1 MVSKKKNKKIK
12 FQSFQDTILNLQKY
26 WSKHGCVILQPYD
39 LEIFDTI
46 SGFQSFDNLID
57 YLATNDSI
65 ATNDITLSDENV
77 DYFRI
82 NLPTN
87 INLAVDYHIWND
99 FYVDARAIIGFQ
111 RNNDPSKVRLPS
123 VFTITPRYDYKY
135 IGVSLPLSYSGF
147 YGFRTGVGL
156 RFGPLVVGVADI
168 KPLFAPGKDKNI
180 KGANIYA
187 GVRFWLFNKHPK
199 DNDKDKVSNRED
211 ECIDLAGVWE
221 FKGCPDTD
229 GDGILDSDDDDSV
242 NPDSGTTIYELD
254 SLMGNSN
261 AKFKL
266 KVSELDY
273 YLRVFDPA
281 SNFEQFQQY
290 YSNNEIPSS
299 FSGTVLFDDEI
310 EINSKELVFWKED
323 DPETPD
329 EDESEAIKERLTP
342 RIRVSLDKDFFQK
355 KIIDN
360 EGSQDLANNDNF
372 KLFIKGLVIK
382 AYDFSDPLL
391 MILNFSEAEVRLV
404 YGYQKYD
411 KKDTPDDT
419 SDDVVEE
426 SEEQYKL
433 KMEGYKINSFKN
445 DPYPAS
451 IYTEVYDTI
460 NNPKSVYLKGGE
472 GVMAEIELFKNN
484 DGIDVLEEIRAKQWL
499 VNEANL
505 SMYIDKEMLSLNGGI
520 IEPSRLYLYDIENK
534 APVLDYF
541 IDNSTGP
548 KESENKVIHGGLI
561 ELDEDDKGLMYKIR
575 ISEHIKNIIRK
586 DSTNVRLGLVVS
598 SDISSSMN
606 TEVEKSDLM
615 TFIPSSSVINPLGT
629 VLIGPSPS
637 AENYSKRMRLNLY
650 YTEVNND

>member
-1 MVSKKKNKKIK
+1 MNYKKYLFLFVIFITACNKDYNTIGINLINNKAFNTSVEEVPVFVKMKKIPPYVVNQIQT
-12 FQSFQDTILNLQKY
+12 FQLGKYNDNIYGNSEVTYISQITMETVSPVFGIFKQNDEINGMEDNIACIPEEETLKDVFLDIPFFTNVDDDDNDGVINL
-26 WSKHGCVILQPYD
+26 YD
-39 LEIFDTI
+39 V
-46 SGFQSFDNLID
+46 
-57 YLATNDSI
+57 DS
-65 ATNDITLSDENV
+65 TDPESDSDGDGLSDIAEKQTGQN
-77 DYFRI
+77 
-82 NLPTN
+82 
-87 INLAVDYHIWND
+87 
-99 FYVDARAIIGFQ
+99 
-111 RNNDPSKVRLPS
+111 
-123 VFTITPRYDYKY
+123 
-135 IGVSLPLSYSGF
+135 PL
-147 YGFRTGVGL
+147 
-156 RFGPLVVGVADI
+156 
-168 KPLFAPGKDKNI
+168 N
-180 KGANIYA
+180 
-187 GVRFWLFNKHPK
+187 
-199 DNDKDKVSNRED
+199 
-211 ECIDLAGVWE
+211 
-221 FKGCPDTD
+221 PDTD
-229 GDGILDSDDDDSV
+229 GDGILDGEDTESK
-242 NPDSGTTIYELD
+242 NPDGNATVYELD
-254 SLMGNSN
+254 SLMGNSA

-266 KVSELDY
+266 KVNELDY
-273 YLRVFDPA
+273 YLRAYDPE
-281 SNFEQFQQY
+281 SNFEKYQKY
-290 YSNNEIPSS
+290 YSNNEIASN

-355 KIIDN
+355 RIIDN
-360 EGSQDLANNDNF
+360 EGSQDLANNENF

>member
-1 MVSKKKNKKIK
+1 MNYNKYLFLIVIFITACNKDYNTIGINLINNKAFDTSVEEVPVFVKMKKIPPYVVNQIQT
-12 FQSFQDTILNLQKY
+12 FQLGKYNDNIYGNSEVTYISQITMETVSPVFGIFKQNDEINGMEDNIACIPEEETLKDVFLDIPFFTNIDDDDNDGVINL
-26 WSKHGCVILQPYD
+26 YD
-39 LEIFDTI
+39 V
-46 SGFQSFDNLID
+46 
-57 YLATNDSI
+57 DS
-65 ATNDITLSDENV
+65 TDPESDSDGDGLSDIAEKQTGQN
-77 DYFRI
+77 
-82 NLPTN
+82 
-87 INLAVDYHIWND
+87 
-99 FYVDARAIIGFQ
+99 
-111 RNNDPSKVRLPS
+111 
-123 VFTITPRYDYKY
+123 
-135 IGVSLPLSYSGF
+135 PL
-147 YGFRTGVGL
+147 
-156 RFGPLVVGVADI
+156 
-168 KPLFAPGKDKNI
+168 N
-180 KGANIYA
+180 
-187 GVRFWLFNKHPK
+187 
-199 DNDKDKVSNRED
+199 
-211 ECIDLAGVWE
+211 
-221 FKGCPDTD
+221 PDTD
-229 GDGILDSDDDDSV
+229 GDGILDGEDTESK
-242 NPDSGTTIYELD
+242 NPDGNATVYELD
-254 SLMGNSN
+254 SLMGNSA

-266 KVSELDY
+266 KVNELNY
-273 YLRVFDPA
+273 YLRAYDPE
-281 SNFEQFQQY
+281 SNFEKYQKY
-290 YSNNEIPSS
+290 YSNNEIASN

-391 MILNFSEAEVRLV
+391 MILNFNEAEVRLV

>member
-1 MVSKKKNKKIK
+1 MNYKKYLFLFVIFITACNKDYNTIGINLINNKAFNTSVEEVPVFVKMKKIPPYVVNQIQT
-12 FQSFQDTILNLQKY
+12 FQLGKYNDNIYGNSEVTYISQITMETVSPVFGIFEQNDEINGMEDNIACIPEEETLKDVFLDIPFFTNIDDDDNDGVINL
-26 WSKHGCVILQPYD
+26 YD
-39 LEIFDTI
+39 V
-46 SGFQSFDNLID
+46 
-57 YLATNDSI
+57 DS
-65 ATNDITLSDENV
+65 TDPESDSDGDGLSDIAEKQTGQN
-77 DYFRI
+77 
-82 NLPTN
+82 
-87 INLAVDYHIWND
+87 
-99 FYVDARAIIGFQ
+99 
-111 RNNDPSKVRLPS
+111 
-123 VFTITPRYDYKY
+123 
-135 IGVSLPLSYSGF
+135 PL
-147 YGFRTGVGL
+147 
-156 RFGPLVVGVADI
+156 
-168 KPLFAPGKDKNI
+168 N
-180 KGANIYA
+180 
-187 GVRFWLFNKHPK
+187 
-199 DNDKDKVSNRED
+199 
-211 ECIDLAGVWE
+211 
-221 FKGCPDTD
+221 PDTD
-229 GDGILDSDDDDSV
+229 GDGILDGEDTESK
-242 NPDSGTTIYELD
+242 NPDGNATVYELD
-254 SLMGNSN
+254 SLMGNSA

-266 KVSELDY
+266 KVNELNY
-273 YLRVFDPA
+273 YLRAYDPE
-281 SNFEQFQQY
+281 SNFEKYQKY
-290 YSNNEIPSS
+290 YSNNEIASN

-360 EGSQDLANNDNF
+360 EGSQDLANNENF

-391 MILNFSEAEVRLV
+391 MILNFNEAEVRLV

>member
-1 MVSKKKNKKIK
+1 MNYIKYLFLIVIFITSCNKDYNTIGINLINNKAFNTSVEEVPVFVKMKKIPPYVVNQIQT
-12 FQSFQDTILNLQKY
+12 FQLGTYKDNVYGKSEVTFMSQLTLEDVSPIFGIFKQNDEINGMEDNIACIPEEETLKDVFLDIPFFTNVDDDDNDGVINL
-26 WSKHGCVILQPYD
+26 YD
-39 LEIFDTI
+39 V
-46 SGFQSFDNLID
+46 
-57 YLATNDSI
+57 DS
-65 ATNDITLSDENV
+65 TDPESDSDGDGLSDIAEKQTGQN
-77 DYFRI
+77 
-82 NLPTN
+82 
-87 INLAVDYHIWND
+87 
-99 FYVDARAIIGFQ
+99 
-111 RNNDPSKVRLPS
+111 
-123 VFTITPRYDYKY
+123 
-135 IGVSLPLSYSGF
+135 PL
-147 YGFRTGVGL
+147 
-156 RFGPLVVGVADI
+156 
-168 KPLFAPGKDKNI
+168 N
-180 KGANIYA
+180 
-187 GVRFWLFNKHPK
+187 
-199 DNDKDKVSNRED
+199 
-211 ECIDLAGVWE
+211 
-221 FKGCPDTD
+221 PDTD
-229 GDGILDSDDDDSV
+229 GDGILDGEDTESK
-242 NPDSGTTIYELD
+242 NPDGNATVYEID
-254 SLMGNSN
+254 SLMGNST

-266 KVSELDY
+266 KVNELDY
-273 YLRVFDPA
+273 YLRAYDPE
-281 SNFEQFQQY
+281 SNFERYQKY
-290 YSNNEIPSS
+290 YSNNEIASN
-299 FSGTVLFDDEI
+299 FTGTVLFDDEI

-360 EGSQDLANNDNF
+360 EGSQDLANNENF

-391 MILNFSEAEVRLV
+391 MILNFDEAEVRLV

-426 SEEQYKL
+426 SEETYKL
-433 KMEGYKINSFKN
+433 NMAGYKINSFKN

-451 IYTEVYDTI
+451 IFTEVYDTI

-472 GVMAEIELFKNN
+472 GVMAEIELFKND
-484 DGIDVLEEIRAKQWL
+484 DGIDILEEIRAKQWL

-505 SMYIDKEMLSLNGGI
+505 SMYIDKEMLSSNGGI
-520 IEPSRLYLYDIENK
+520 IEPSRLYLYDIKNK
-534 APVLDYF
+534 APVIDYF
-541 IDNSTGP
+541 IDNSSGP
-548 KESENKVIHGGLI
+548 KEYMNKVVHGGLI

-575 ISEHIKNIIRK
+575 ISEHIKNVIRK

-606 TEVEKSDLM
+606 IEVDTSDLM
-615 TFIPSSSVINPLGT
+615 TFIPSSTAINPLGT

>member
-1 MVSKKKNKKIK
+1 MNYKKYLFLFVIFITACNKDYNTIGINLINNKAFNTSVEEVPVFVKMKKIPPYVVNQIQT
-12 FQSFQDTILNLQKY
+12 FQLGKYNDNIYGNSEVTYISQITMETVSPVFGIFEQNDEINGIEDNIACIPEEETLKDVFLDIPFFTNVDDDDNDGVINL
-26 WSKHGCVILQPYD
+26 YD
-39 LEIFDTI
+39 V
-46 SGFQSFDNLID
+46 
-57 YLATNDSI
+57 DS
-65 ATNDITLSDENV
+65 TDPESDSDGDGLSDIAEKQMGQN
-77 DYFRI
+77 
-82 NLPTN
+82 
-87 INLAVDYHIWND
+87 
-99 FYVDARAIIGFQ
+99 
-111 RNNDPSKVRLPS
+111 
-123 VFTITPRYDYKY
+123 
-135 IGVSLPLSYSGF
+135 PL
-147 YGFRTGVGL
+147 
-156 RFGPLVVGVADI
+156 
-168 KPLFAPGKDKNI
+168 N
-180 KGANIYA
+180 
-187 GVRFWLFNKHPK
+187 
-199 DNDKDKVSNRED
+199 
-211 ECIDLAGVWE
+211 
-221 FKGCPDTD
+221 PDTD
-229 GDGILDSDDDDSV
+229 GDGILDGEDTESK
-242 NPDSGTTIYELD
+242 NPDGNATVYELD
-254 SLMGNSN
+254 SLMGNSA

-266 KVSELDY
+266 KVNELDY
-273 YLRVFDPA
+273 YLRAYDPE
-281 SNFEQFQQY
+281 SNFEKYQKY
-290 YSNNEIPSS
+290 YSNNEIASN

-391 MILNFSEAEVRLV
+391 MILNFNEAEVRLV

>member
-1 MVSKKKNKKIK
+1 MNYKKYLFLFVIFITACNKDYNTIGINLINNKAFNTSVEEVPVFVKMKKIPPYVVNQIQT
-12 FQSFQDTILNLQKY
+12 FQLGKYNDNIYGNSEVTYISQITMETVSPVFGIFEQNDEINGMEDNIASIPEEETLKDVFLDIPFFTNVDDDDNDGVINL
-26 WSKHGCVILQPYD
+26 YD
-39 LEIFDTI
+39 V
-46 SGFQSFDNLID
+46 
-57 YLATNDSI
+57 DS
-65 ATNDITLSDENV
+65 TDPESDSDGDGLSDIAEKQTGQN
-77 DYFRI
+77 
-82 NLPTN
+82 
-87 INLAVDYHIWND
+87 
-99 FYVDARAIIGFQ
+99 
-111 RNNDPSKVRLPS
+111 
-123 VFTITPRYDYKY
+123 
-135 IGVSLPLSYSGF
+135 PL
-147 YGFRTGVGL
+147 
-156 RFGPLVVGVADI
+156 
-168 KPLFAPGKDKNI
+168 N
-180 KGANIYA
+180 
-187 GVRFWLFNKHPK
+187 
-199 DNDKDKVSNRED
+199 
-211 ECIDLAGVWE
+211 
-221 FKGCPDTD
+221 PDTD
-229 GDGILDSDDDDSV
+229 GDGILDGEDTESK
-242 NPDSGTTIYELD
+242 NPDGNATVYELD
-254 SLMGNSN
+254 SLMGNSA

-266 KVSELDY
+266 KVNELDY
-273 YLRVFDPA
+273 YLRAYDPE
-281 SNFEQFQQY
+281 SNFEKYQKY
-290 YSNNEIPSS
+290 YSNNEIASN

-360 EGSQDLANNDNF
+360 EGSQDLANNENF

>member
-1 MVSKKKNKKIK
+1 MNYNKYLFLFVIFITACNKDYNTIGINLINNKAFNTSVEEVPVFVKMKKIPPYVVNQIQT
-12 FQSFQDTILNLQKY
+12 FQLGKYNDNIYGNSEVTYISQITMETVSPVFGIFEQNDEINGMEDNIACIPEEETLKDVFLDIPFFTNVDDDDNDGVINL
-26 WSKHGCVILQPYD
+26 YD
-39 LEIFDTI
+39 V
-46 SGFQSFDNLID
+46 
-57 YLATNDSI
+57 DS
-65 ATNDITLSDENV
+65 TDPESDSDGDGLSDIAEKQTGQN
-77 DYFRI
+77 
-82 NLPTN
+82 
-87 INLAVDYHIWND
+87 
-99 FYVDARAIIGFQ
+99 
-111 RNNDPSKVRLPS
+111 
-123 VFTITPRYDYKY
+123 
-135 IGVSLPLSYSGF
+135 PL
-147 YGFRTGVGL
+147 
-156 RFGPLVVGVADI
+156 
-168 KPLFAPGKDKNI
+168 N
-180 KGANIYA
+180 
-187 GVRFWLFNKHPK
+187 
-199 DNDKDKVSNRED
+199 
-211 ECIDLAGVWE
+211 
-221 FKGCPDTD
+221 PDTD
-229 GDGILDSDDDDSV
+229 GDGILDGEDTESK
-242 NPDSGTTIYELD
+242 NPDGNATVYELD
-254 SLMGNSN
+254 SLMGNSA

-266 KVSELDY
+266 KVNELDY
-273 YLRVFDPA
+273 YLRAYDPE
-281 SNFEQFQQY
+281 SNFEKYQKY
-290 YSNNEIPSS
+290 YSNNEIASN

-360 EGSQDLANNDNF
+360 EGSQDLANNENF

-391 MILNFSEAEVRLV
+391 MILNFNEAEVRLV

>member
-1 MVSKKKNKKIK
+1 MNYKKYLFLFVIFITACNKDYNTIGINLINNKAFNTSVEEVPVFVKMKKIPPYVVNQIQT
-12 FQSFQDTILNLQKY
+12 FQLGKYNDNIYGNSEVTYISQITMETVSPVFGIFEQNDEINGMEDNIACIPEEETLKDVFLDIPFFTNVDDDDNDGVINL
-26 WSKHGCVILQPYD
+26 YD
-39 LEIFDTI
+39 V
-46 SGFQSFDNLID
+46 
-57 YLATNDSI
+57 DS
-65 ATNDITLSDENV
+65 TDPESDSDGDGLSDIAEKQTGQN
-77 DYFRI
+77 
-82 NLPTN
+82 
-87 INLAVDYHIWND
+87 
-99 FYVDARAIIGFQ
+99 
-111 RNNDPSKVRLPS
+111 
-123 VFTITPRYDYKY
+123 
-135 IGVSLPLSYSGF
+135 PL
-147 YGFRTGVGL
+147 
-156 RFGPLVVGVADI
+156 
-168 KPLFAPGKDKNI
+168 N
-180 KGANIYA
+180 
-187 GVRFWLFNKHPK
+187 
-199 DNDKDKVSNRED
+199 
-211 ECIDLAGVWE
+211 
-221 FKGCPDTD
+221 PDTD
-229 GDGILDSDDDDSV
+229 GDGILDGEDTESK
-242 NPDSGTTIYELD
+242 NPDGNATVYELD
-254 SLMGNSN
+254 SLMGNSA

-266 KVSELDY
+266 KVNELNY
-273 YLRVFDPA
+273 YLRAYDPE
-281 SNFEQFQQY
+281 SNFEKYQKY
-290 YSNNEIPSS
+290 YSNNEIASN

-360 EGSQDLANNDNF
+360 EGSQDLANNENF

>member
-1 MVSKKKNKKIK
+1 MNYTKYLVLIVIFITACNKDYNTIGINLINNKAFNTNVEEVPVFVKMKKIPPYVVNQVQT
-12 FQSFQDTILNLQKY
+12 FQLGTYKDNIYGKSEVTYISQLAMETVSPVFGIFNENDEINGMEDNIACIPEKETLKDVFLDIPFFTNVDDDDNDGVINL
-26 WSKHGCVILQPYD
+26 YD
-39 LEIFDTI
+39 V
-46 SGFQSFDNLID
+46 
-57 YLATNDSI
+57 DS
-65 ATNDITLSDENV
+65 TDPESDSDGDGLSDIAEKQTGQN
-77 DYFRI
+77 
-82 NLPTN
+82 
-87 INLAVDYHIWND
+87 
-99 FYVDARAIIGFQ
+99 
-111 RNNDPSKVRLPS
+111 
-123 VFTITPRYDYKY
+123 
-135 IGVSLPLSYSGF
+135 PL
-147 YGFRTGVGL
+147 
-156 RFGPLVVGVADI
+156 
-168 KPLFAPGKDKNI
+168 N
-180 KGANIYA
+180 
-187 GVRFWLFNKHPK
+187 
-199 DNDKDKVSNRED
+199 
-211 ECIDLAGVWE
+211 
-221 FKGCPDTD
+221 PDTD
-229 GDGILDSDDDDSV
+229 GDGILDGEDTESI
-242 NPDSGTTIYELD
+242 NPDGNATVYELD
-254 SLMGNSN
+254 SLMGNSA

-266 KVSELDY
+266 KVNELDY
-273 YLRVFDPA
+273 YLRAYDPE
-281 SNFEQFQQY
+281 SNFEKYQKY
-290 YSNNEIPSS
+290 YSNNEIPSN

-355 KIIDN
+355 RIIDN
-360 EGSQDLANNDNF
+360 EGSEDLANNDNF

-391 MILNFSEAEVRLV
+391 MILDFNEAEVRLV

-426 SEEQYKL
+426 SEETYKL

-451 IYTEVYDTI
+451 IFTEVYDTI

-484 DGIDVLEEIRAKQWL
+484 DGIDILEEIRGKQWL

-505 SMYIDKEMLSLNGGI
+505 SMYIDKEMLSSNGGI
-520 IEPSRLYLYDIENK
+520 IEPSRLYLYDIKNK
-534 APVLDYF
+534 APVIDYF
-541 IDNSTGP
+541 IDNSNGP
-548 KESENKVIHGGLI
+548 KESENKVIHGGII

-575 ISEHIKNIIRK
+575 ISEHIKNVIRK
-586 DSTNVRLGLVVS
+586 DSTNVRLGLVVC

>member
-1 MVSKKKNKKIK
+1 MNYNKYLFLFVIFITACNKDYNTIGINLINNKAFNTSVEEVPVFVKMKKIPPYVVNQIQT
-12 FQSFQDTILNLQKY
+12 FQLGKYNDNIYGNSEVTYISQITMETVSPVFGIFEQNDEINGMEDNIACIPEEETLKDVFLDIPFFTNVDDDDNDGVINL
-26 WSKHGCVILQPYD
+26 YD
-39 LEIFDTI
+39 V
-46 SGFQSFDNLID
+46 
-57 YLATNDSI
+57 DS
-65 ATNDITLSDENV
+65 TDPESDSDGDGLSDIAEKQTGQN
-77 DYFRI
+77 
-82 NLPTN
+82 
-87 INLAVDYHIWND
+87 
-99 FYVDARAIIGFQ
+99 
-111 RNNDPSKVRLPS
+111 
-123 VFTITPRYDYKY
+123 
-135 IGVSLPLSYSGF
+135 PL
-147 YGFRTGVGL
+147 
-156 RFGPLVVGVADI
+156 
-168 KPLFAPGKDKNI
+168 N
-180 KGANIYA
+180 
-187 GVRFWLFNKHPK
+187 
-199 DNDKDKVSNRED
+199 
-211 ECIDLAGVWE
+211 
-221 FKGCPDTD
+221 PDTD
-229 GDGILDSDDDDSV
+229 GDGILDGEDTESK
-242 NPDSGTTIYELD
+242 NPDGNATVYELD
-254 SLMGNSN
+254 SLMGNSA

-266 KVSELDY
+266 KVNELDY
-273 YLRVFDPA
+273 YLRAYDPE
-281 SNFEQFQQY
+281 SNFEKYQKY
-290 YSNNEIPSS
+290 YSNNEIASN

-391 MILNFSEAEVRLV
+391 MILNFNEAEVRLV

>member
-1 MVSKKKNKKIK
+1 MNYKKYLFLFVIFITACNKDYNTIGINLINNKAFNTSVEEVPVFVKMKKIPPYVVNQIQT
-12 FQSFQDTILNLQKY
+12 FQLGKYNDNIYGNSEVTYISQITMETVSPVFGIFEQNDEINGIEDNIACIPEEETLKDVFLDIPFFTNIDDDDNDGVINL
-26 WSKHGCVILQPYD
+26 YD
-39 LEIFDTI
+39 V
-46 SGFQSFDNLID
+46 
-57 YLATNDSI
+57 DS
-65 ATNDITLSDENV
+65 TDPESDSDGDGLSDIAEKQTGQN
-77 DYFRI
+77 
-82 NLPTN
+82 
-87 INLAVDYHIWND
+87 
-99 FYVDARAIIGFQ
+99 
-111 RNNDPSKVRLPS
+111 
-123 VFTITPRYDYKY
+123 
-135 IGVSLPLSYSGF
+135 PL
-147 YGFRTGVGL
+147 
-156 RFGPLVVGVADI
+156 
-168 KPLFAPGKDKNI
+168 N
-180 KGANIYA
+180 
-187 GVRFWLFNKHPK
+187 
-199 DNDKDKVSNRED
+199 
-211 ECIDLAGVWE
+211 
-221 FKGCPDTD
+221 PDTD
-229 GDGILDSDDDDSV
+229 GDGILDGEDTESK
-242 NPDSGTTIYELD
+242 NPDGNATVYELD
-254 SLMGNSN
+254 SLMGNSA

-266 KVSELDY
+266 KVNELNY
-273 YLRVFDPA
+273 YLRAYDPE
-281 SNFEQFQQY
+281 SNFEKYQKY
-290 YSNNEIPSS
+290 YSNNEIASN

-391 MILNFSEAEVRLV
+391 MILNFNEAEVRLV

>member
-1 MVSKKKNKKIK
+1 MNYTKYLVLIVIFITACNKDYNTIGINLINNKAFNTNVEEVPVFVKMKKIPPYVVNQVQT
-12 FQSFQDTILNLQKY
+12 FQLGTYKDNIYGKSEVTYISQLAMETVSPVFGIFKQNDEINGMEDNIACIPEKETLKDVFLDIPFFTNVDDDDNDGVINL
-26 WSKHGCVILQPYD
+26 YD
-39 LEIFDTI
+39 V
-46 SGFQSFDNLID
+46 
-57 YLATNDSI
+57 DS
-65 ATNDITLSDENV
+65 TDPESDSDGDGLSDIAEKQTGQN
-77 DYFRI
+77 
-82 NLPTN
+82 
-87 INLAVDYHIWND
+87 
-99 FYVDARAIIGFQ
+99 
-111 RNNDPSKVRLPS
+111 
-123 VFTITPRYDYKY
+123 
-135 IGVSLPLSYSGF
+135 PL
-147 YGFRTGVGL
+147 
-156 RFGPLVVGVADI
+156 
-168 KPLFAPGKDKNI
+168 N
-180 KGANIYA
+180 
-187 GVRFWLFNKHPK
+187 
-199 DNDKDKVSNRED
+199 
-211 ECIDLAGVWE
+211 
-221 FKGCPDTD
+221 PDTD
-229 GDGILDSDDDDSV
+229 GDGILDGEDTESI
-242 NPDSGTTIYELD
+242 NPDGNATVYELD
-254 SLMGNSN
+254 SLMGNSA

-266 KVSELDY
+266 KVNELDY
-273 YLRVFDPA
+273 YLRAYDPE
-281 SNFEQFQQY
+281 SNFEKYQKY
-290 YSNNEIPSS
+290 YSNNEIPSN

-355 KIIDN
+355 RIIDN
-360 EGSQDLANNDNF
+360 EGSQDLANNENF

-391 MILNFSEAEVRLV
+391 MILDFNEAEVRLV

-426 SEEQYKL
+426 SEETYKL

-451 IYTEVYDTI
+451 IFTEVYDTI

-484 DGIDVLEEIRAKQWL
+484 DGIDILEEIRAKQWL

-505 SMYIDKEMLSLNGGI
+505 SMYIDKEMLSSNGGI
-520 IEPSRLYLYDIENK
+520 IEPSRLYLYDIKNK
-534 APVLDYF
+534 APVIDYF

-548 KESENKVIHGGLI
+548 KEYENKVLHGGLI

-575 ISEHIKNIIRK
+575 ISEHIKNVIRK
-586 DSTNVRLGLVVS
+586 DSTNVRLGLVVC

>member
-1 MVSKKKNKKIK
+1 MNYTKYLVLIVIFITACNKDYNTIGINLINNKAFNTNVEEVPVFVKMKKIPPYVVNQIQT
-12 FQSFQDTILNLQKY
+12 FQLGKYNDNIYGKSEVTYMSQLAMETVSPVFGIFNENDEINGMEDNIACIPEKETLKDVFLDIPFFTNVDDDDNDGVINL
-26 WSKHGCVILQPYD
+26 YD
-39 LEIFDTI
+39 V
-46 SGFQSFDNLID
+46 
-57 YLATNDSI
+57 DS
-65 ATNDITLSDENV
+65 TDPESDSDGDGLSDIAEKQTGQN
-77 DYFRI
+77 
-82 NLPTN
+82 
-87 INLAVDYHIWND
+87 
-99 FYVDARAIIGFQ
+99 
-111 RNNDPSKVRLPS
+111 
-123 VFTITPRYDYKY
+123 
-135 IGVSLPLSYSGF
+135 PL
-147 YGFRTGVGL
+147 
-156 RFGPLVVGVADI
+156 
-168 KPLFAPGKDKNI
+168 N
-180 KGANIYA
+180 
-187 GVRFWLFNKHPK
+187 
-199 DNDKDKVSNRED
+199 
-211 ECIDLAGVWE
+211 
-221 FKGCPDTD
+221 PDTD
-229 GDGILDSDDDDSV
+229 GDGILDGEDTESI
-242 NPDSGTTIYELD
+242 NPDGNATVYELD
-254 SLMGNSN
+254 SLMGNSA

-266 KVSELDY
+266 KVNELDY
-273 YLRVFDPA
+273 YLRAYDPE
-281 SNFEQFQQY
+281 SNFEKYQKY
-290 YSNNEIPSS
+290 YSNNEIPSN

-355 KIIDN
+355 RIIDN
-360 EGSQDLANNDNF
+360 EGSQDLANNENF

-391 MILNFSEAEVRLV
+391 MILDFNEAEVRLV

-426 SEEQYKL
+426 SEETYKL

-451 IYTEVYDTI
+451 IFTEVYDTI

-484 DGIDVLEEIRAKQWL
+484 DGIDILEEIRAKQWL

-505 SMYIDKEMLSLNGGI
+505 SMYIDKEMLSSNGGI
-520 IEPSRLYLYDIENK
+520 IEPSRLYLYDIKNK
-534 APVLDYF
+534 APVIDYF
-541 IDNSTGP
+541 IDNSNGP
-548 KESENKVIHGGLI
+548 KESENKVIHGGII

-575 ISEHIKNIIRK
+575 ISEHIKNVIRK

>member
-1 MVSKKKNKKIK
+1 MNYKKYLFLFVIFITACNKDYNTIGINLINNKAFNTSVEEVPVFVKMKKIPPYVVNQIQT
-12 FQSFQDTILNLQKY
+12 FQLGKYNDNIYGNSEVTYISQITMETVSPVFGIFEQNDEINGMEDNIACIPEEETLKDVFLDIPFFTNVDDDDNDGVINL
-26 WSKHGCVILQPYD
+26 YD
-39 LEIFDTI
+39 V
-46 SGFQSFDNLID
+46 
-57 YLATNDSI
+57 DS
-65 ATNDITLSDENV
+65 TDPESDSDGDGLSDIAEKQTGQN
-77 DYFRI
+77 
-82 NLPTN
+82 
-87 INLAVDYHIWND
+87 
-99 FYVDARAIIGFQ
+99 
-111 RNNDPSKVRLPS
+111 
-123 VFTITPRYDYKY
+123 
-135 IGVSLPLSYSGF
+135 PL
-147 YGFRTGVGL
+147 
-156 RFGPLVVGVADI
+156 
-168 KPLFAPGKDKNI
+168 N
-180 KGANIYA
+180 
-187 GVRFWLFNKHPK
+187 
-199 DNDKDKVSNRED
+199 
-211 ECIDLAGVWE
+211 
-221 FKGCPDTD
+221 PDTD
-229 GDGILDSDDDDSV
+229 GDGILDGEDTESK
-242 NPDSGTTIYELD
+242 NPDGNATVYELD
-254 SLMGNSN
+254 SLMGNSA

-266 KVSELDY
+266 KVNELNY
-273 YLRVFDPA
+273 YLRAYDPE
-281 SNFEQFQQY
+281 SNFEKYQKY
-290 YSNNEIPSS
+290 YSNNEIASN

-391 MILNFSEAEVRLV
+391 MILNFNEAEVRLV

>member
-1 MVSKKKNKKIK
+1 MNYTKYLVLIVIFITACNKDYNTIGINLINNKAFNTNVEEVPVFVKMKKIPPYVVNQIQT
-12 FQSFQDTILNLQKY
+12 FQLGTYKDNIYGKSEVTYMSQLAMETVSPVFGIFNENDEINGMEDNIACIPEKETLKDVFLDIPFFTNVDDDDNDGVINL
-26 WSKHGCVILQPYD
+26 YD
-39 LEIFDTI
+39 V
-46 SGFQSFDNLID
+46 
-57 YLATNDSI
+57 DS
-65 ATNDITLSDENV
+65 TDPESDSDGDGLSDIAEKQTGQN
-77 DYFRI
+77 
-82 NLPTN
+82 
-87 INLAVDYHIWND
+87 
-99 FYVDARAIIGFQ
+99 
-111 RNNDPSKVRLPS
+111 
-123 VFTITPRYDYKY
+123 
-135 IGVSLPLSYSGF
+135 PL
-147 YGFRTGVGL
+147 
-156 RFGPLVVGVADI
+156 
-168 KPLFAPGKDKNI
+168 N
-180 KGANIYA
+180 
-187 GVRFWLFNKHPK
+187 
-199 DNDKDKVSNRED
+199 
-211 ECIDLAGVWE
+211 
-221 FKGCPDTD
+221 PDTD
-229 GDGILDSDDDDSV
+229 GDGILDGEDTESI
-242 NPDSGTTIYELD
+242 NPDGNATVYELD
-254 SLMGNSN
+254 SLMGNSA

-266 KVSELDY
+266 KVNELDY
-273 YLRVFDPA
+273 YLRAYDPE
-281 SNFEQFQQY
+281 SNFEKYQKY
-290 YSNNEIPSS
+290 YSNNEIPSN

-355 KIIDN
+355 RIIDN
-360 EGSQDLANNDNF
+360 EGSQDLANNENF

-391 MILNFSEAEVRLV
+391 MILDFNEAEVRLV

-426 SEEQYKL
+426 SEETYKL

-451 IYTEVYDTI
+451 IFTEVYDTI

-484 DGIDVLEEIRAKQWL
+484 DGIDILEEIRAKQWL

-505 SMYIDKEMLSLNGGI
+505 SMYIDKEMLSSNGGI
-520 IEPSRLYLYDIENK
+520 IEPSRLYLYDINNK
-534 APVLDYF
+534 APVIDYF
-541 IDNSTGP
+541 IDNSNGP
-548 KESENKVIHGGLI
+548 KESENKVIHGGII

-575 ISEHIKNIIRK
+575 ISEHIKNVIRK
-586 DSTNVRLGLVVS
+586 DSTNVRLGLVVC

>member
-1 MVSKKKNKKIK
+1 MNYNKYLFLFVIFITACNKDYNTIGINLINNKAFNTSVEEVPVFVKMKKIPPYVVNQIQT
-12 FQSFQDTILNLQKY
+12 FQLGKYNDNIYGNSEVTYISQITMETVSPVFGIFEQNDEINGMEDNIACIPEEETLKDVFLDIPFFTNVDDDDNDGVINL
-26 WSKHGCVILQPYD
+26 YD
-39 LEIFDTI
+39 V
-46 SGFQSFDNLID
+46 
-57 YLATNDSI
+57 DS
-65 ATNDITLSDENV
+65 TDPESDSDGDGLSDIAEKQTGQN
-77 DYFRI
+77 
-82 NLPTN
+82 
-87 INLAVDYHIWND
+87 
-99 FYVDARAIIGFQ
+99 
-111 RNNDPSKVRLPS
+111 
-123 VFTITPRYDYKY
+123 
-135 IGVSLPLSYSGF
+135 PL
-147 YGFRTGVGL
+147 
-156 RFGPLVVGVADI
+156 
-168 KPLFAPGKDKNI
+168 N
-180 KGANIYA
+180 
-187 GVRFWLFNKHPK
+187 
-199 DNDKDKVSNRED
+199 
-211 ECIDLAGVWE
+211 
-221 FKGCPDTD
+221 PDTD
-229 GDGILDSDDDDSV
+229 GDGILDGEDTESK
-242 NPDSGTTIYELD
+242 NPDGNATVYELD
-254 SLMGNSN
+254 SLMGNSA

-266 KVSELDY
+266 KVNELNY
-273 YLRVFDPA
+273 YLRAYDPE
-281 SNFEQFQQY
+281 SNFEKYQKY
-290 YSNNEIPSS
+290 YSNNEIASN

>member
-1 MVSKKKNKKIK
+1 MNYNKYLFLFVIFITACNKDYNTIGINLINNKAFNTSVEEVPVFVKMKKIPPYVVNQIQT
-12 FQSFQDTILNLQKY
+12 FQLGKYNDNIYGNSEVTYISQITMETVSPVFGIFEQNDEINGMEDNIACIPEEETLKDVFLDIPFFTNIDDDDNDGVINL
-26 WSKHGCVILQPYD
+26 YD
-39 LEIFDTI
+39 V
-46 SGFQSFDNLID
+46 
-57 YLATNDSI
+57 DS
-65 ATNDITLSDENV
+65 TDPESDSDGDGLSDIAEKQTGQN
-77 DYFRI
+77 
-82 NLPTN
+82 
-87 INLAVDYHIWND
+87 
-99 FYVDARAIIGFQ
+99 
-111 RNNDPSKVRLPS
+111 
-123 VFTITPRYDYKY
+123 
-135 IGVSLPLSYSGF
+135 PL
-147 YGFRTGVGL
+147 
-156 RFGPLVVGVADI
+156 
-168 KPLFAPGKDKNI
+168 N
-180 KGANIYA
+180 
-187 GVRFWLFNKHPK
+187 
-199 DNDKDKVSNRED
+199 
-211 ECIDLAGVWE
+211 
-221 FKGCPDTD
+221 PDTD
-229 GDGILDSDDDDSV
+229 GDGILDGEDTESK
-242 NPDSGTTIYELD
+242 NPDGNATVYELD
-254 SLMGNSN
+254 SLMGNSA

-266 KVSELDY
+266 KVNELNY
-273 YLRVFDPA
+273 YLRAYDPE
-281 SNFEQFQQY
+281 SNFEKYQKY
-290 YSNNEIPSS
+290 YSNNEIASN

-391 MILNFSEAEVRLV
+391 MILNFNEAEVRLV

>member
-1 MVSKKKNKKIK
+1 MNYKKYLFLFVIFITACNKDYNTIGINLINNKAFNTSVEEVPVFVKMKKIPPYVVNQIQT
-12 FQSFQDTILNLQKY
+12 FQLGKYNDNIYGNSEVTYISQITMETVSPVFGIFEQNDEINGMEDNIACIPEEETLKDVFLDIPFFTNIDDDDNDGVINL
-26 WSKHGCVILQPYD
+26 YD
-39 LEIFDTI
+39 V
-46 SGFQSFDNLID
+46 
-57 YLATNDSI
+57 DS
-65 ATNDITLSDENV
+65 TDPESDSDGDGLSDIAEKQTGQN
-77 DYFRI
+77 
-82 NLPTN
+82 
-87 INLAVDYHIWND
+87 
-99 FYVDARAIIGFQ
+99 
-111 RNNDPSKVRLPS
+111 
-123 VFTITPRYDYKY
+123 
-135 IGVSLPLSYSGF
+135 PL
-147 YGFRTGVGL
+147 
-156 RFGPLVVGVADI
+156 
-168 KPLFAPGKDKNI
+168 N
-180 KGANIYA
+180 
-187 GVRFWLFNKHPK
+187 
-199 DNDKDKVSNRED
+199 
-211 ECIDLAGVWE
+211 
-221 FKGCPDTD
+221 PDTD
-229 GDGILDSDDDDSV
+229 GDGILDGEDTESK
-242 NPDSGTTIYELD
+242 NPDGNATVYELD
-254 SLMGNSN
+254 SLMGNSA

-266 KVSELDY
+266 KVNELDY
-273 YLRVFDPA
+273 YLRAYDPE
-281 SNFEQFQQY
+281 SNFEKYQKY
-290 YSNNEIPSS
+290 YSNNEIASN

-391 MILNFSEAEVRLV
+391 MILNFNEAEVRLV

>member
-1 MVSKKKNKKIK
+1 MNYTKYLVLIVIFITACNKDYNTIGINLINNKAFNTNVEEVPVFVKMKKIPPYVVNQVQT
-12 FQSFQDTILNLQKY
+12 FQLGTYKDNIYGKSEVTYISQLAMETVSPVFGIFKQNDEINGMEDNIACIPEKETLKDVFLDIPFFTNVDDDDNDGVINL
-26 WSKHGCVILQPYD
+26 YD
-39 LEIFDTI
+39 V
-46 SGFQSFDNLID
+46 
-57 YLATNDSI
+57 DS
-65 ATNDITLSDENV
+65 TDPESDSDGDGLSDIAEKQTGQN
-77 DYFRI
+77 
-82 NLPTN
+82 
-87 INLAVDYHIWND
+87 
-99 FYVDARAIIGFQ
+99 
-111 RNNDPSKVRLPS
+111 
-123 VFTITPRYDYKY
+123 
-135 IGVSLPLSYSGF
+135 PL
-147 YGFRTGVGL
+147 
-156 RFGPLVVGVADI
+156 
-168 KPLFAPGKDKNI
+168 N
-180 KGANIYA
+180 
-187 GVRFWLFNKHPK
+187 
-199 DNDKDKVSNRED
+199 
-211 ECIDLAGVWE
+211 
-221 FKGCPDTD
+221 PDTD
-229 GDGILDSDDDDSV
+229 GDGILDGEDTESI
-242 NPDSGTTIYELD
+242 NPDGNATVYELD
-254 SLMGNSN
+254 SLMGNSA

-266 KVSELDY
+266 KVNELDY
-273 YLRVFDPA
+273 YLRAYDPE
-281 SNFEQFQQY
+281 SNFEKYQKY
-290 YSNNEIPSS
+290 YSNNEIPSN

-355 KIIDN
+355 RIIDN
-360 EGSQDLANNDNF
+360 EGSEDLANNDNF

-391 MILNFSEAEVRLV
+391 MILDFNEAEVRLV

-426 SEEQYKL
+426 SEETYKL

-451 IYTEVYDTI
+451 IFTEVYDTI

-484 DGIDVLEEIRAKQWL
+484 DGIDILEEIRAKQWL

-505 SMYIDKEMLSLNGGI
+505 SMYIDKEMLSSNGGI
-520 IEPSRLYLYDIENK
+520 IEPSRLYLYDIKNK
-534 APVLDYF
+534 APVIDYF
-541 IDNSTGP
+541 IDNSNGP
-548 KESENKVIHGGLI
+548 KESENKVIHGGII

-575 ISEHIKNIIRK
+575 ISEHIKNVIRK
-586 DSTNVRLGLVVS
+586 DSTNVRLGLVVC